1 MCHDP
6 WGQRLYYHRLHY
18 VHRLTAAAKQELQ
31 NKQKKG
37 RQVSSIFS
45 LCENNET
52 DALHHMHT
60 HSLGIPAIYER
71 LSSFPLQSAHSVT
84 PVTLARLWQSRDL
97 PPSSDCSILAARLPQ
112 WERNLPTAPLQPGGS
127 SSATG
132 AREAEREGE
141 ERREGVSST
150 PLLCCDHTSP
160 ARERV
165 SSSHITQ
172 EVCCSTLHLLSLY
185 LMYQRRGAVEIWC

>member
-1 MCHDP
+1 MTHPSLQPLGFLDHARHMYGIIHLEATKIAFRTQGAAALSDACRKLFCLSDAWCRLTRIHVCHDP

-112 WERNLPTAPLQPGGS
+112 W
-127 SSATG
+127 
-132 AREAEREGE
+132 
-141 ERREGVSST
+141 
-150 PLLCCDHTSP
+150 
-160 ARERV
+160 
-165 SSSHITQ
+165 
-172 EVCCSTLHLLSLY
+172 
-185 LMYQRRGAVEIWC
+185 